1 MVSRKALSATAT
13 FRLEPARA
21 WATLTG
27 MKFLVPFCIAI
38 AVSSSLSAADR
49 TLIHCGRLIDGVA
62 DAVSERVTVIVV
74 SNNIVAVQ
82 PGYTAPADADAVV
95 DNKSRTVLPGLI
107 DLHVHLQGYPGPERY
122 LERFTLNPEDL
133 AFRSVKFAKLT
144 LHAGFTT
151 VRDLGGEQVVALKRA
166 IEQGYVEGP
175 RIVAAGRSIATTGGH
190 ADPSNSFRRDL
201 QGDPGPDKGVINGP
215 DEARKAVRQRYK
227 EGSDVIK
234 VTATGGVLSVAK
246 DGFRPQVTQEE
257 LNALVQTSRDL
268 GMATAAHAHGD
279 EGMKRAVLA
288 GITSIEHGTMMSQ
301 ETMDLMK
308 MHGTWY
314 VPTLSAGKFTAERAE
329 VPGYYPPIV
338 AIKAKAI
345 SPLMMATFTKA
356 LNRGVKIAF
365 GTDSGVYPHGDNA
378 KEFLYMVE
386 GGMKPMKAIQSA
398 TLEAARVLGMENQL
412 GTIEPGKIADLIAV
426 NGNPSEDVK
435 ALLDV
440 SFVMKDGVVV
450 KSR

>member
-1 MVSRKALSATAT
+1 
-13 FRLEPARA
+13 
-21 WATLTG
+21 
-27 MKFLVPFCIAI
+27 MKAI
-38 AVSSSLSAADR
+38 APFLAGLFASFPLCAAER
-49 TLIHCGRLIDGVA
+49 TLIHCGRLIDGRA
-62 DAVSERVTVIVV
+62 DSARERVTVVV
-74 SNNIVAVQ
+74 VGNKIAAIEV
-82 PGYTAPADADAVV
+82 GFTAAAAGDKILDH
-95 DNKSRTVLPGLI
+95 KSRTVLPGLI

-133 AFRSVKFAKLT
+133 AFRSVKYAKIT

-151 VRDLGGEQVVALKRA
+151 VRDLGGEQVVALRRA

-175 RIVAAGRSIATTGGH
+175 RIMAAGRSIATTGGH

-215 DEARKAVRQRYK
+215 DDARKAVRQRYK

-257 LNALVQTSRDL
+257 LNALVQTARDL

-288 GITSIEHGTMMSQ
+288 GITTIEHGTMMSV

-308 MHGTWY
+308 KHATWY
-314 VPTLSAGKFTAERAE
+314 VPTLSAGRFTAEKAE

-345 SPLMMATFTKA
+345 SPLMMATFTQA
-356 LNRGVKIAF
+356 MNRGVKIAF
-365 GTDSGVYPHGDNA
+365 GTDAGVFPHGDNA

-386 GGMKPMKAIQSA
+386 GGMKPMTAIQSA
-398 TLEAARVLGMENQL
+398 TLEAARVLAMDKQL
-412 GTIEPGKIADLIAV
+412 GTIEPGKLADLIAV
-426 NGNPSEDVK
+426 NGNPAEDVK
-435 ALLDV
+435 VLLDV
-440 SFVMKDGVVV
+440 PFVMKDGVVV
-450 KSR
+450 KGEK